1 MATTAVLSF
10 FTLLSAVGGVSAQQ
24 SCKVTPLDAAWPSDA
39 DWAALNTTINGALI
53 KTIPVASSCY
63 SGNPFG
69 SSEACEDV
77 EKGWT
82 SSDFHAAFPESIDY
96 PLYANNSC
104 LPPSATGYSA
114 AQGCEL
120 GGLPEYIVN
129 GTTEEQVAAAMSWAS
144 KRNIRIVIKGTGHDL
159 NGRSSGAYSLSIWTP
174 NFNKLELQPEWTN
187 PADNTT
193 EVAMIVGAG
202 NNWGSATRGAAKYD
216 KVLVG
221 GTVESVGTGGQI
233 QGGGHGPLSSTFG
246 LAADQILQARV
257 VTTEGQI
264 LVANDAQNQDLLF
277 AVRGGG
283 GGQYGLVTEY
293 VLKAHTPPGNVV
305 SLSVALSTDKNDTAA
320 KEATWRSFAVLL
332 ASVPDLMD
340 AGLTGSALFSTD
352 ALTNASLAANVTHN
366 VSGSLG
372 FFAYNTTAE
381 KITSLLEPVRDRMLA
396 AGGGNGSVSVTL
408 GEPSVQPDFISLFE
422 SVNGAPSAAG
432 AYSLMTSRLLGRKHL
447 SDIEQPTLVSYLKQ
461 IMQTQNPTGGG
472 MMVIGLQGGPRP
484 RSVPEKMRGAVNP
497 VWRSTYIHMMSYGA
511 SIDTTNASPQDA
523 LDVAAKWLEETKEP
537 IWREWAP
544 GSGSYM
550 NEANAFN
557 SQFKEDF
564 YGESYDRLLEVK
576 RKYDPTESLFVLAGV
591 GSDAWKYDLNSGKLC
606 KTA

>member
-120 GGLPEYIVN
+120 GGLP
-129 GTTEEQVAAAMSWAS
+129 
-144 KRNIRIVIKGTGHDL
+144 D
-159 NGRSSGAYSLSIWTP
+159 SSGAYSLSIWTP
-174 NFNKLELQPEWTN
+174 NFNKLEFQPEWIN
-187 PADNTT
+187 PGDNTT

-264 LVANDAQNQDLLF
+264 LVANDAQNQELLF
-277 AVRGGG
+277 AIRGGG

-305 SLSVALSTDKNDTAA
+305 SLSIALSTDKNDTTA
-320 KEATWRSFAVLL
+320 KEATWRSFATLL
-332 ASVPDLMD
+332 ASIPDLMD
-340 AGLTGSALFSTD
+340 AGLTGSALFNTD
-352 ALTNASLAANVTHN
+352 ALTNASLAANVTHK

-381 KITSLLEPVRDRMLA
+381 KMTSLLGPVRDRMLA

-422 SVNGAPSAAG
+422 SVNGASSAAG

-447 SDIEQPTLVSYLKQ
+447 SDIDQPTLVSYLKQ

-472 MMVIGLQGGPRP
+472 MMVIGLQGGPGP

-511 SIDTTNASPQDA
+511 SIDTTNASPQEA

-557 SQFKEDF
+557 KQFKEDF
-564 YGESYDRLLEVK
+564 YGESYGRLLEVK